1 MTDIDQE
8 IQGEELQEPDA
19 KASSEE
25 GLETAVEP
33 TEEEFAVSSEQA
45 DVPEEELTETD
56 EEELL
61 STDPDFTADGTEL
74 EAFESAEIE
83 ETEFIEA
90 ERVQSIVESVL
101 FATEKPQSLSVIKQA
116 FKGTSVKTKE
126 IREAIQQLMIDY
138 ASGTRGFTL
147 EEVNGGFQM
156 RTKVD
161 NMEYL
166 KRMVKARPFKLSG
179 PALEVMSI
187 VAYKQPV
194 IKAQI
199 DEIRGVESGHL
210 LRALMEKSLVAFA
223 GKSEFPGKPML
234 YQTTRKFLEIFG
246 LRNLKELPS
255 LSEIDELIP
264 EGIGEEEEKES
275 LGDITHTMSEEI
287 KDDSYSEGEEELM
300 KITEQLSDI
309 STSSEFFEQ
318 EKARAKAKRDAER
331 AQDIRDALDV
341 GEDVS
346 TRDKNWLERY
356 DQQMAE
362 AEAAEPV
369 VAGAEGSESGVDEA
383 PAEGEG
389 ALGVEVAG
397 EEAVDGAVAED
408 IEASSEELVATDV
421 AGEPEADIE
430 TAVER
435 FDQEEEESK
444 QGFVGSVDVAQLKSD
459 LDVFE
464 E

>member
-1 MTDIDQE
+1 MSDIDNE
-8 IQGEELQEPDA
+8 IQEEEIHEQDELDA
-19 KASSEE
+19 ALADDSEDSEE
-25 GLETAVEP
+25 SMEASAEEP
-33 TEEEFAVSSEQA
+33 TEEEFAVSAEGA
-45 DVPEEELTETD
+45 DAPEEDVSDSD
-56 EEELL
+56 EEEL
-61 STDPDFTADGTEL
+61 STDPEFSADGTEL

-83 ETEFIEA
+83 EKEFIES
-90 ERVQSIVESVL
+90 ERIQSIVESVL

-116 FKGTSVKTKE
+116 FKGTSVKTKD

-147 EEVNGGFQM
+147 EEVNGGYQM

-275 LGDITHTMSEEI
+275 LSDVTQTMSEEI

-318 EKARAKAKRDAER
+318 EKARAKARRDAER
-331 AQDIRDALDV
+331 AQDIRDAIEV
-341 GEDVS
+341 EEEVS
-346 TRDKNWLERY
+346 TRDRNWLERY
-356 DQQMAE
+356 DQAMAE
-362 AEAAEPV
+362 AESAEAA
-369 VAGAEGSESGVDEA
+369 SEDVVDE
-383 PAEGEG
+383 ET
-389 ALGVEVAG
+389 VEPQ
-397 EEAVDGAVAED
+397 ESAVED
-408 IEASSEELVATDV
+408 TGPSEELVATDV
-421 AGEPEADIE
+421 AGEPEADLQ

-444 QGFVGSVDVAQLKSD
+444 EGFVGDVDVARLKSD

>member
-1 MTDIDQE
+1 MTKNDHE
-8 IQGEELQEPDA
+8 IQ
-19 KASSEE
+19 EE
-25 GLETAVEP
+25 GLEVQEELESSV
-33 TEEEFAVSSEQA
+33 TEELEEALEVS
-45 DVPEEELTETD
+45 V
-56 EEELL
+56 
-61 STDPDFTADGTEL
+61 DGTEL

-83 ETEFIEA
+83 ETEFVES
-90 ERVQSIVESVL
+90 ERIQSIVESVL

-147 EEVNGGFQM
+147 EEVNGGYQM

-187 VAYKQPV
+187 VAYKQPI

-275 LGDITHTMSEEI
+275 LGDITQNMSEEV

-318 EKARAKAKRDAER
+318 EKARAKARRDAER
-331 AQDIRDALDV
+331 AQDIRDALEVD
-341 GEDVS
+341 EEVS

-356 DQQMAE
+356 NQQLAEKADKGEEEPAAE
-362 AEAAEPV
+362 ATAKSEEVILEDTEIVTAAVE
-369 VAGAEGSESGVDEA
+369 EDSGDSK
-383 PAEGEG
+383 
-389 ALGVEVAG
+389 VEELDSA
-397 EEAVDGAVAED
+397 
-408 IEASSEELVATDV
+408 ELVATDV
-421 AGEPEADIE
+421 VGEPESDLD
-430 TAVER
+430 TAVKR
-435 FDQEEEESK
+435 FDREEEESK
-444 QGFVGSVDVAQLKSD
+444 EGFVGDVDIARLKSD
-459 LDVFE
+459 MDVFE